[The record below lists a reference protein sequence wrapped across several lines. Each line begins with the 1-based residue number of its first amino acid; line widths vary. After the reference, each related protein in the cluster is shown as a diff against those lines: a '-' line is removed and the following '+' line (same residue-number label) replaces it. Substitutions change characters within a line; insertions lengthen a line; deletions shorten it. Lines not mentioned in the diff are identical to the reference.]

1 MKRLKTHQPASFS
14 SPSSTMIAYRVD
26 KMQKSHPVSAKTEAN
41 ISIRNS
47 MTANPHRIVVVGG
60 GAAGLEIVSKL
71 PRIAGKTRVAL
82 TLIDREPAYVWKPML
97 HTIAAGTSD
106 VSQQETHYIAQ
117 ACDRHFI
124 FEPGEIKGI
133 DREKRQVHLG
143 PLTIAGRPILPE
155 RAIPYDTLILAIG
168 SQAND
173 FGTPGVRDH
182 CLMIDSHSQAL
193 DFNREVQARM
203 LESLAAKKTLHIAVV
218 GGGATGV
225 ELAAELIQLTEIVAH
240 YGAAGLRDQVKVT
253 LIESAP
259 QLLSAFPDRV
269 AVAARERLERLGIT
283 VLTGAQVIAAEAGG
297 LRLANGEQ
305 ISADLQVWAAG
316 VKAPDACASLD
327 GLEVTRSNQIVVRP
341 TLQTTRDPHIFAIG
355 DCSSLASG
363 DGGKPLPPTAQ
374 IAHQQAAHLIRHLPG
389 WLNGKALPPFTY
401 HDFGAIVSLGG
412 YGAYGSLGKFG
423 LFRGAFIRGRVA
435 QLGHILLYR
444 SYKSQL
450 HGFWRG
456 GLIWLADTI
465 NFHVRPRIRLHQ

>member
-1 MKRLKTHQPASFS
+1 
-14 SPSSTMIAYRVD
+14 
-26 KMQKSHPVSAKTEAN
+26 MQKSRAVSDKREAN
-41 ISIRNS
+41 APIQNS
-47 MTANPHRIVVVGG
+47 MTANLHRIVVVGG
-60 GAAGLEIVSKL
+60 GVAGLEIASEL
-71 PRIAGKTRVAL
+71 PRTAGKTRVAV

-117 ACDRHFI
+117 ARDRNFS
-124 FEPGEIKGI
+124 FEPGELKGI
-133 DREKRQVHLG
+133 DREARRVHVG
-143 PLTIAGRPILPE
+143 PLTIADRRILPK
-155 RAIPYDTLILAIG
+155 RTIPYDALILAIG

-182 CLMIDSHSQAL
+182 CLMIDSRSQAL
-193 DFNREVQARM
+193 DFNREVQARI
-203 LESLAAKKTLHIAVV
+203 LESLAAKNGLHIAVV

-253 LIESAP
+253 LVESGP

-283 VLTGAQVIAAEAGG
+283 VLTDARVIAVDAGG
-297 LRLANGEQ
+297 LRLADGQQ
-305 ISADLQVWAAG
+305 ICADLQVWAAG
-316 VKAPDACASLD
+316 VKAADACASFD
-327 GLEVTRSNQIVVRP
+327 GLEVTQSNQIVVRP
-341 TLQTTRDPHIFAIG
+341 TLQTTCDPHIFAIG
-355 DCSSLASG
+355 DCSILQLG
-363 DGGKPLPPTAQ
+363 DEGKPLPPTAQ
-374 IAHQQAAHLIRHLPG
+374 VAHQQASHLIRHLPG
-389 WLNGKALPPFTY
+389 WLEGRALPPFSFR
-401 HDFGAIVSLGG
+401 DFGSIVSLGG

-423 LFRGAFIRGRVA
+423 LFKGGFIRGRVA

-444 SYKSQL
+444 SHQSRL

-465 NFHVRPRIRLHQ
+465 NLHVRPRIRMHH